1 MTETREERA
10 ERVYAQAEQSLVA
23 VNERRVRRGPE
34 TLVAVLVALCLAVGV
49 VAAVD
54 LRRLMTPRG
63 TALAWTGAAVFGD
76 CTAYQAL
83 SIPDTGVREE
93 RTIGELCSDLI
104 RRTEQARREPTT
116 IRIELL
122 TVVIDDRR
130 ATARMSITRPGATAT
145 AELELVRRGDGWA
158 VLRTADTCA
167 AVGCP

>member
-10 ERVYAQAEQSLVA
+10 ERVYARAEQSLVA

-34 TLVAVLVALCLAVGV
+34 TLLAVLVALCLAVGV
-49 VAAVD
+49 VAAID

-83 SIPDTGVREE
+83 SVPDTGIREE
-93 RTIGELCSDLI
+93 RTDGELCRDLA
-104 RRTEQARREPTT
+104 RRTEQARREPTS
-116 IRIELL
+116 IGIELL
-122 TVVIDDRR
+122 SVEQAGR
-130 ATARMSITRPGATAT
+130 TAT
-145 AELELVRRGDGWA
+145 AQVRLTRSGDAKTTVLQLQRRGDGWV

-167 AVGCP
+167 AVGCA

>member
-10 ERVYAQAEQSLVA
+10 ARVYAQAEQSLVA

-34 TLVAVLVALCLAVGV
+34 TLVAVLVVLCLAVGV

-93 RTIGELCSDLI
+93 RTDGELCSDLF
-104 RRTEQARREPTT
+104 RSTEQARREPTR

-122 TVVIDDRR
+122 TVAVDGRR
-130 ATARMSITRPGATAT
+130 ATARMGITRPGAATT
-145 AELELVRRGDGWA
+145 AELQLVRSGDGWA
-158 VLRTADTCA
+158 VLRSAATCA
-167 AVGCP
+167 AVGCA

>member
-1 MTETREERA
+1 MTETREQRA

-34 TLVAVLVALCLAVGV
+34 TLVAVLVVLCLAVGV

-76 CTAYQAL
+76 CTAYRVL
-83 SIPDTGVREE
+83 SVPDTGAGEE
-93 RTIGELCSDLI
+93 RTDGELCSDLI
-104 RRTEQARREPTT
+104 RSTEQARREPTT

-122 TVVIDDRR
+122 AVEMAGRQ
-130 ATARMSITRPGATAT
+130 ATAQMRVTRRDDVDTT
-145 AELELVRRGDGWA
+145 ELQLMRRGDGWV

-167 AVGCP
+167 AVGCA

>member
-10 ERVYAQAEQSLVA
+10 ERVYAQAEQSLIA

-34 TLVAVLVALCLAVGV
+34 TLVAVLVGLCLAVGV

-83 SIPDTGVREE
+83 SIPGVRQE
-93 RTIGELCSDLI
+93 RTDSELCSDLI

-167 AVGCP
+167 AVGCA